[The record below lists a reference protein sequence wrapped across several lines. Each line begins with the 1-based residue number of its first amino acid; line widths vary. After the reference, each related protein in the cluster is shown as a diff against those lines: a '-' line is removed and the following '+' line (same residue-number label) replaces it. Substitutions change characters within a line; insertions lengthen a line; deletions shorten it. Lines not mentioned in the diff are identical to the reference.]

1 MFCIWTIDR
10 PTFMDVWSLLLIVI
24 AASAAAGVTWCAA
37 AVRLRAATAEILA
50 HKERIGK
57 TEGDLLA
64 ARHEAN
70 FWRTQAE
77 TEAKARAVAETA
89 AARTA
94 QLETDCTGLREQLMS
109 STATLSRLETRLAEQ
124 EQAHCEKIATLTEL
138 RGEIEREMKNIA
150 SESLRGNQTTFLQ
163 LANEVFD
170 RHREGAAAELESR
183 RKEVEGLVSPMH
195 DTLEACRRN
204 LAQLEKMGA
213 ETYGALSSEL
223 KNVVEAQNGVRTET
237 TRLVTA
243 LRAAPKTRG
252 RWGEHTLRNVIELA
266 GLNSYSDFAVEQSYF
281 RDGGQSRPDLVIRLP
296 GGRSIVIDAKTPMA
310 AYLDAVDAV
319 DEHERDRHLST
330 HAQQMRAQVKLLAAK
345 SYWDG
350 LAQTP
355 DYVVMFVPGEN
366 FYAAAA
372 ERDPDLFEFAA
383 AQRVLIVTPTT
394 LIALAKAVAYGWR
407 QEKVAE
413 NANRVHELGRDLY
426 RRLAAMGGHVTGL
439 GKALEASVR
448 KYNECVGSLESSVMP
463 QARRFHELEVE
474 GAINELAELR
484 PIEIEPRQLRAEL
497 DAKLP
502 LLAGETM
509 PV

>member
-1 MFCIWTIDR
+1 
-10 PTFMDVWSLLLIVI
+10 MDVSSLLLIATV
-24 AASAAAGVTWCAA
+24 ASAAGGAAWFAGAMK
-37 AVRLRAATAEILA
+37 LRACTAQVLQLREQ
-50 HKERIGK
+50 IGK
-57 TEGDLLA
+57 TESDLLA
-64 ARHEAN
+64 ARHEGN

-77 TEAKARAVAETA
+77 TEAKARAVAESA

-94 QLETDCTGLREQLMS
+94 QLETDCGRLREQLMG
-109 STATLSRLETRLAEQ
+109 STAELSRLETRLAEQ
-124 EQAHCEKIATLTEL
+124 EQGHLEKIAALTEL
-138 RGEIEREMKNIA
+138 RGDIEREMKNIA
-150 SESLRGNQTTFLQ
+150 SESLRGNQQTFLQ

-170 RHREGAAAELESR
+170 RHKAGAAAELDTR
-183 RKEVEGLVSPMH
+183 RKAVEALVSPMH
-195 DTLEACRRN
+195 EALEACRRN

-237 TRLVTA
+237 TKLVTA

-252 RWGEHTLRNVIELA
+252 RWGEHTLRNVVELA
-266 GLNSYSDFAVEQSYF
+266 GLNPYTDFATEQTYT
-281 RDGGQSRPDLVIRLP
+281 RDGAQSRPDLVIRLP

-310 AYLDAVDAV
+310 AYLDAVDAL
-319 DEHERDRHLST
+319 DEHERERHLSM

-350 LAQTP
+350 LTQTP

-372 ERDPDLFEFAA
+372 DRDPDLFEFAA
-383 AQRVLIVTPTT
+383 AQRVLIVTPST
-394 LIALAKAVAYGWR
+394 LIALAKAVANGWR

-413 NANRVHELGRDLY
+413 NAKRVHELGRDLY
-426 RRLAAMGGHVTGL
+426 RRLATMGGHVTSL
-439 GKALEASVR
+439 GKALDTSVR

-474 GAINELAELR
+474 GATAELAELR
-484 PIEIEPRQLRAEL
+484 PITIEPRQLRGERVAQ
-497 DAKLP
+497 LP
-502 LLAGETM
+502 LLEDEA
-509 PV
+509 VSF